1 MLRSARLSLVV
12 LLAGFVFA
20 GTSLAAAP
28 SLHEVYQAAEAG
40 RLNEAQA
47 MMTQV
52 LREHPNSAKAHFVE
66 AELLAKQGK
75 LADAAAEFATA
86 ERLAPGLPFAEQQAV
101 DSLRRQ
107 IASPSASA
115 RQPSRAHGALA
126 SPAGQFPLGLLLAGA
141 ALIAAVVFFARRMSQ
156 RNASVSPAGGGAAY
170 GTDFGSGAP
179 LRASGTGGAMAP
191 MGPAA
196 TGATGMGSGILGGL
210 ASGAALGAGIVAG
223 EALMRRFTN
232 DGRHDADQSVA
243 PASFDW
249 DASAND
255 MGGKDFGV
263 SDDGSWD
270 DGASGGGDDWT

>member
-12 LLAGFVFA
+12 LLASFVFA

-75 LADAAAEFATA
+75 PADAAAELATA
-86 ERLAPGLPFAEQQAV
+86 ERLAPGLPFAEQKAV

-107 IASPSASA
+107 IAPSSAPA
-115 RQPSRAHGALA
+115 RQPPRAHGALP
-126 SPAGQFPLGLLLAGA
+126 SPAGQFPLGLLLVGA

-156 RNASVSPAGGGAAY
+156 RNANVSPAGGGAAY
-170 GTDFGSGAP
+170 GTDFGPSAP

-196 TGATGMGSGILGGL
+196 TGMGSGILGGL
-210 ASGAALGAGIVAG
+210 ATGAALGAGIVAG

-255 MGGKDFGV
+255 MGGNDFGV
-263 SDDGSWD
+263 SDGGSWD
-270 DGASGGGDDWT
+270 DSASGGGDDWN